1 MWSTAR
7 AELKELVKLTHDVA
21 TFDATLSCKP
31 ELKPSQ
37 EALEKRSSMQARRLD
52 LMDKYE
58 LTGGWSTR
66 GE

>member
-1 MWSTAR
+1 MWTAAR

-21 TFDATLSCKP
+21 TFDATLAAKP
-31 ELKPSQ
+31 DLKPSQ
-37 EALEKRSSMQARRLD
+37 EAQDKRDAMQARRLE

-66 GE
+66 G

>member
-21 TFDATLSCKP
+21 TFDATLAAKP
-31 ELKPSQ
+31 ELKASQ
-37 EALEKRSSMQARRLD
+37 EALDKRSSMQARRLE

-66 GE
+66 G